1 MHNLHTYNLVLLR
14 HIKSYVAVGDW
25 DGLIRF
31 FSKLSNSEFRTACNM
46 MATEVAPQL
55 ADDDYWNC
63 FRMLFADNPKAWLV
77 TMLKAGLKKYAA
89 SSFLFQGPVL
99 EGMCH
104 MISQEGRRIDER
116 KLLQHILPVLKTPDE
131 VELLL
136 KYLQLDDEPAARYLI
151 ECHTSPCYFALFQRM
166 RRMDNQP
173 EQLSLLC
180 AELLRRDGD
189 KAFNFVSIM
198 RAYFGIERLNGQ
210 FSLRLQ
216 PYELSRLENGYDGF
230 MKVMNKIK

>member
-55 ADDDYWNC
+55 ADDDYWHC

-89 SSFLFQGPVL
+89 GSFLFQGPVL

-104 MISQEGRRIDER
+104 VISQEGRRIDER

-173 EQLSLLC
+173 ELLSLLC
-180 AELLRRDGD
+180 AELLRRGGD
-189 KAFNFVSIM
+189 KAFNFVSMIKN
-198 RAYFGIERLNGQ
+198 YFDLPAVKGI
-210 FSLRLQ
+210 FSLRIN
-216 PYELSRLENGYDGF
+216 PYELSRLDSSYELF
-230 MKVMNKIK
+230 CQMLHRI

>member
-31 FSKLSNSEFRTACNM
+31 FSKLSNSEVRTACNM

-173 EQLSLLC
+173 ELLSLLC
-180 AELLRRDGD
+180 AELLRRGGD
-189 KAFNFVSIM
+189 KAFNFVSMIKN
-198 RAYFGIERLNGQ
+198 YFDLPAVKGI
-210 FSLRLQ
+210 FSLRIN
-216 PYELSRLENGYDGF
+216 PYELSRLDSSYELF
-230 MKVMNKIK
+230 CQMLHRI

>member
-173 EQLSLLC
+173 ELLSLLC
-180 AELLRRDGD
+180 AELLRRGGD
-189 KAFNFVSIM
+189 KAFNFVSMIKN
-198 RAYFGIERLNGQ
+198 YFDLPAVKGI
-210 FSLRLQ
+210 FSLRIN
-216 PYELSRLENGYDGF
+216 PYELSRLDSSYELF
-230 MKVMNKIK
+230 CQMLHRI